1 MHPPLE
7 FHSICS
13 INSSLSLFLRT
24 KRYPFAARAGFRGA
38 TQWKENF
45 SVMEYYPTDLLFPTL
60 YLDPLSLPFQDH
72 FSKVLCQKT
81 WTFSHFALALPL
93 RHAILSGR
101 VRRRDYYFIIFS
113 RRPLSSLRTKMK
125 AFIKSFSLH
134 IRPPS
139 QLALLSPPQGKVKFP
154 RS

>member
-60 YLDPLSLPFQDH
+60 YLDPLSLLFQDH
-72 FSKVLCQKT
+72 FSKVLCQKLGLSPT
-81 WTFSHFALALPL
+81 SHSLFHFAMPFWAGVWEGEIIISLFFRAALCLACERKWKP
-93 RHAILSGR
+93 
-101 VRRRDYYFIIFS
+101 
-113 RRPLSSLRTKMK
+113 SLKV
-125 AFIKSFSLH
+125 SLH